1 MLVQQRKNLDD
12 KVVKC
17 IFVGY
22 SAESKGYRLYH
33 PQIKQILVSRD
44 VVFVEDAVQPLLSCT
59 KEIGASSGDVYDTLL
74 PLFSGAQPPNEAIFQ
89 PTWVSNENTE
99 QSIFDADVHD
109 ALTDEREDIE
119 ESRSMPK
126 WLVQTLR
133 DSKLNVPLSSH
144 TRSGSHSADY
154 ASNCYALAV
163 SNMCDEEGSVS
174 YNEA

>member
-1 MLVQQRKNLDD
+1 MQQRRKLDD
-12 KVVKC
+12 KAIKC

-22 SAESKGYRLYH
+22 SVESKGYRLYH
-33 PQIKQILVSRD
+33 PQTKQILVSQD

-59 KEIGASSGDVYDTLL
+59 KETCVISGDVYDTLL

-89 PTWVSNENTE
+89 PTQFSNENTK

-109 ALTDEREDIE
+109 ALVDEREDIE

-133 DSKLNVPLSSH
+133 DRKLNAPLSNR

-154 ASNCYALAV
+154 ASDCYALAV
-163 SNMCDEEGSVS
+163 SNMCDEEEPAS